1 MNSTR
6 NTPHDESD
14 AFDPRWWLVPASLV
28 ATGLLVAL
36 GGYLVLHDTQQVAA
50 LTPPPE
56 AVPIAPEPLGDLSL
70 PDAGSAGLQAEPQEQ
85 PPTF

>member
-6 NTPHDESD
+6 NTPHEESD
-14 AFDPRWWLVPASLV
+14 SFDPRWWLVPASLV

-36 GGYLVLHDTQQVAA
+36 GGYLVLHDTQEVAV
-50 LTPPPE
+50 LTPPRHD
-56 AVPIAPEPLGDLSL
+56 VPMAPEPLGELSL
-70 PDAGSAGLQAEPQEQ
+70 PASPEAQEQ